1 MIGLPML
8 NGIRGKNSN
17 CDLTKYYGMADYSSE
32 SWNRPLS
39 KEDICTKS
47 TKLGF
52 NQVLNINQSQIQ
64 LYSCNGFDQ
73 N

>member
-1 MIGLPML
+1 MQ
-8 NGIRGKNSN
+8 RRD
-17 CDLTKYYGMADYSSE
+17 CDLTKDFGMKHYSSE
-32 SWNRPLS
+32 SWNRPIS
-39 KEDICTKS
+39 QEDICTKS

-52 NQVLNINQSQIQ
+52 NQVLNITQSQIQ